1 MQLKEEKNK
10 QKLKTTH
17 IENNI
22 ALSLKNSW
30 KTTNNWIKNK

>member
-1 MQLKEEKNK
+1 MKKKKRMNK
-10 QKLKTTH
+10 TKTTH
-17 IENNI
+17 IEKNI

>member
-1 MQLKEEKNK
+1 MNEKEENKEQK
-10 QKLKTTH
+10 QKKTTQKKT
-17 IENNI
+17 